1 MQALTRYFNSD
12 GSLSRKDLSKKIGIS
27 AGRLS
32 QLGKAKEWPPE
43 LALTAERETG
53 GALDASE
60 LSSIIARARQV
71 AA

>member
-1 MQALTRYFNSD
+1 MKALARYLNSE
-12 GSLSRKDLSKKIGIS
+12 GALSRRELSEKLGIS

-32 QLGKAKEWPPE
+32 QLSRAKEWPPE